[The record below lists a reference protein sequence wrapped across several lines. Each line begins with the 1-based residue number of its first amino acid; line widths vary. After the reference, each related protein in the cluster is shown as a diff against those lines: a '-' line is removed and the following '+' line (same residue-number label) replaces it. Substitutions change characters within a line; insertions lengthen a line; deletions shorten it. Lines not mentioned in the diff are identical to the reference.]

1 MECKWARVEDREDT
15 FEEDVTKNGIKVGVA
30 KGRA

>member
-1 MECKWARVEDREDT
+1 MEWKWVRVKDRKDT